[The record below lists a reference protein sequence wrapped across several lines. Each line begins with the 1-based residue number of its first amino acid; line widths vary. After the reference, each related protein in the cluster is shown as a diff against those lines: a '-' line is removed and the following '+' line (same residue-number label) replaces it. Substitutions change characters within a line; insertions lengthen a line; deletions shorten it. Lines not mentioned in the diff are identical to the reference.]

1 MTWDYRI
8 LEHKNVDG
16 TSWFA
21 IHEVYYDGAGT
32 PELCSEE
39 PCFAHGEDAEILI
52 TDMEYMM
59 KALIKPVLSYNHFG
73 NKE

>member
-21 IHEVYYDGAGT
+21 IHEVYYDEAGT

-39 PCFAHGEDAEILI
+39 PCFAHGEDAETLI

-59 KALIKPVLSYNHFG
+59 KALIKPVLNYNQFG